1 MSFDVFF
8 NHPFLQRPEPPQSS
22 SPGRNTQMKIFNKT
36 CIKKKI
42 TAELPGSL
50 GNMFVAPPH
59 LQRTTT
65 PVPIATSPSS
75 HPESPIPG
83 RVTVSS
89 SPEDDFVLVPSNLP
103 SDQSSESQA
112 DKQ

>member
-8 NHPFLQRPEPPQSS
+8 SHPFLQRPEPPQSS
-22 SPGRNTQMKIFNKT
+22 SP
-36 CIKKKI
+36 
-42 TAELPGSL
+42 AELPGSL

-59 LQRTTT
+59 LARAST

-75 HPESPIPG
+75 QPDSPIPG

-103 SDQSSESQA
+103 SDHSSDSQA
-112 DKQ
+112 EKQ